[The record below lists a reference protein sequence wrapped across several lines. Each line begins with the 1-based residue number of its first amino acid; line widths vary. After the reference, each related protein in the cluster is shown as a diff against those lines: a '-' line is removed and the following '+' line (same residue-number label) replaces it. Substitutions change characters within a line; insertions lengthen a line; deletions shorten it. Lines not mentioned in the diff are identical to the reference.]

1 MHGFLK
7 KIMILCDRI
16 FKNSLPEDM
25 FITFRER
32 RREEGE
38 RKKHRCERNI
48 DWLPLVPIPTEDQ
61 TCNPSV
67 CPDWESGL
75 QSFGVQDNATSSQAL
90 GHG

>member
-38 RKKHRCERNI
+38 RKKH
-48 DWLPLVPIPTEDQ
+48 
-61 TCNPSV
+61 
-67 CPDWESGL
+67 
-75 QSFGVQDNATSSQAL
+75 
-90 GHG
+90 